1 MKNGLIEIKGTQTV
15 DGNSENIEMTTVGK
29 MYIKDGLWRLIYRE
43 NSDDLAASSVTTL
56 AVDAF
61 GAVSL
66 DRSGSADSHM
76 TVQKGKR
83 HMSLYT
89 MGPCEFTLGTFGEKV
104 ENEIGENGGRLS
116 MRYTVDINSTYAST
130 NEIKIKVQEI

>member
-1 MKNGLIEIKGTQTV
+1 M

-89 MGPCEFTLGTFGEKV
+89 MGPVRIHTRHLRRK
-104 ENEIGENGGRLS
+104 GRKRDRRKRRKALNAIY
-116 MRYTVDINSTYAST
+116 RGYKFNIR
-130 NEIKIKVQEI
+130 QH

>member
-1 MKNGLIEIKGTQTV
+1 
-15 DGNSENIEMTTVGK
+15 MT
-29 MYIKDGLWRLIYRE
+29 
-43 NSDDLAASSVTTL
+43 A
-56 AVDAF
+56 
-61 GAVSL
+61 
-66 DRSGSADSHM
+66 
-76 TVQKGKR
+76 QKGKR
-83 HMSLYT
+83 HMSLYS